1 MSSSSGGLHLEFT
14 YRRARA
20 PRPRAPQEPFR
31 VLALADFSGR
41 AAGGRCESLAS
52 RRVRRVDSDR
62 LEAVLAGFAAVLSLP
77 IAGAEAPRES
87 LSFTGLD
94 DLHPD
99 GLLAR
104 VPSLAGLLA
113 ARREL
118 DSPTAASAAEKLQ
131 QLLKTPVTPA
141 AADTD
146 APPAPPTA
154 ATRESVDDTLSRLLG
169 KAPAAAAP
177 AAAPPPKARGFD
189 LQAAIKQIV
198 GPAAG
203 TPPAATAGAAGLAAA
218 AEFELTARLRRILHD
233 PDFQALESAWRG
245 LDFLVRR
252 CPDEERI
259 ALFALDASLA
269 ELTADPGRLERL
281 LAAQPWDVIAAH
293 YTFGESR
300 SDLDA
305 LAALAQVCQRLDTTL
320 LAAAHPRL
328 VGCNEVAALP
338 DPEMWQPAGE
348 VRDAWQTLRASE
360 PGVHVALAL
369 PRFLL
374 RQPYGHANDPI
385 EGFPFEEL
393 PAAAEHEAFPW
404 GNPVWLRTLVRMEN
418 VAADRPVDAAGEVG
432 GLPVYVLTED
442 NESEMVPC
450 AEVWLGDKAVTRLA
464 AEGLTPLI
472 SVRGRDAV
480 RVPSG

>member
-1 MSSSSGGLHLEFT
+1 MNSSTGGLHLEFT

-31 VLALADFSGR
+31 VLALADFSAR

-62 LEAVLAGFAAVLSLP
+62 LEAVLASFAATLSLP
-77 IAGAEAPRES
+77 VAGAEAPRETV
-87 LSFTGLD
+87 SFSGLG

-104 VPSLAGLLA
+104 VPSLKELLA

-131 QLLKTPVTPA
+131 QLLKAPAPPA
-141 AADTD
+141 AADTGTSPT
-146 APPAPPTA
+146 PPAT
-154 ATRESVDDTLSRLLG
+154 ATRESVDETLSRLLG
-169 KAPAAAAP
+169 KDPAAP
-177 AAAPPPKARGFD
+177 APAAPPPPKPRGFD

-203 TPPAATAGAAGLAAA
+203 TAPAAPAGAAGLAAA

-233 PDFQALESAWRG
+233 PGFRELESAWRG

-269 ELTADPGRLERL
+269 ELAADPGRLERM
-281 LAAQPWDVIAAH
+281 LAQHPWDAIAAH

-300 SDLDA
+300 SDLDV
-305 LAALAQVCQRLDTTL
+305 LAALAQVCQRLDTTW

-328 VGCNEVAALP
+328 VGCAGVAALAEL
-338 DPEMWQPAGE
+338 DTWQPASD
-348 VRDAWQTLRASE
+348 VREAWQTLRASE
-360 PGVHVALAL
+360 PGAHVALAL

-393 PAAAEHEAFPW
+393 PAAAEHEEFPW

-418 VAADRPVDAAGEVG
+418 VAADRPVEAAGEVG
-432 GLPVYVLTED
+432 GLPVYVLAED

-450 AEVWLGDKAVTRLA
+450 AEVWLNDKAVTALA

-472 SVRGRDAV
+472 SIRGRDAV
-480 RVPSG
+480 RMPAG